1 MCANHRCPPFR
12 VEEMFVII
20 PVFSFFKFRNI
31 FERALTLNLSTKK
44 MKFLF
49 KKYVTFEEEHGTK
62 STVEKVREK
71 AAQYIDQHL
80 FDDVEE

>member
-1 MCANHRCPPFR
+1 
-12 VEEMFVII
+12 
-20 PVFSFFKFRNI
+20 
-31 FERALTLNLSTKK
+31 

-62 STVEKVREK
+62 SSVDKVREK